1 MRFAKTF
8 TGLLTLLALALPA
21 AAQEQY
27 PMSTI
32 MPKTDFAASIHDL
45 YVQIFW
51 WSLGILAVCWVVL
64 AYILI
69 RFRERP
75 DSPMPKQIHGHTG
88 MEIAWTVV
96 PALIVVAI
104 AIPTI
109 QTVFQTQKADPDAF
123 VVDVIGHQYWWEFR
137 YPQNGDVITANEL
150 RLPVGKPVS
159 LRIWS
164 DDVIHSFWIPM
175 LGGKRDANPLRVVPE
190 GETTHYSWI
199 HMTPQ
204 ETGYFLGQCAEFCGD
219 SHSRMM
225 MAVIVDTEE
234 GFEQWLDDWRTGHAA
249 PGTQVAA
256 AEPGADADMV
266 AMNAGGPQDAT
277 GPAAPAETVDP
288 RVMEGYQLFMGQCV
302 ACHGV
307 PGDVNVA
314 ASVAPDLT
322 LLGRRERIGA
332 GMLENTPENLVR
344 WIKDPRA
351 IKPGVL
357 MPGQNYAGGRAP
369 IVWPAFPYSDA
380 QIESIAH
387 YLTSLR

>member
-1 MRFAKTF
+1 MRFAK
-8 TGLLTLLALALPA
+8 LLGGLLALAVLAIPV
-21 AAQEQY
+21 AAQQEY

-32 MPKTDFAASIHDL
+32 APASDFAEGIHSV

-51 WSLGILAVCWVVL
+51 WAMGILTVCWVVL

-75 DSPMPKQIHGHTG
+75 DSPRPKQIHGDARL
-88 MEIAWTVV
+88 EIAWTVV

-109 QTVFQTQKADPDAF
+109 QTVFQTQRAHPDAF

-137 YPQNGDVITANEL
+137 YPQHGDVVTANEL
-150 RLPVGKPVS
+150 RLPVNQPVS

-164 DDVIHSFWIPM
+164 NDVIHSFWIPL
-175 LGGKRDANPLRVVPE
+175 LGGKRDANPLRAVPE
-190 GETTHYSWI
+190 GKDTHYSWI
-199 HMTPQ
+199 HMTPS
-204 ETGYFLGQCAEFCGD
+204 ETGYFLGQCAEFCGE

-225 MAVIVDTEE
+225 MSVVVETEE
-234 GFEQWLDDWRTGHAA
+234 EFEAWLDDWRAGHAV
-249 PGTQVAA
+249 PGTQTAQAEVAPMQA
-256 AEPGADADMV
+256 AGFA
-266 AMNAGGPQDAT
+266 AMPVGSAQET
-277 GPAAPAETVDP
+277 AAPAPPTDP
-288 RVMEGYQLFMGQCV
+288 RLLEGYNLFVGQCV
-302 ACHGV
+302 ACHGI
-307 PGDVNVA
+307 PGDPNA
-314 ASVAPDLT
+314 MASVAPDLT

-344 WIKDPRA
+344 WIRDPRS

-357 MPGQNYAGGRAP
+357 MPGVDYEGGRAP
-369 IVWPAFPYSDA
+369 IVWPAFPYSDE
-380 QIESIAH
+380 QIESIAL